1 MSKGKKEMQ
10 TLPIGSKT
18 EEAWRMVDELAPDKA
33 DALAVSALRYAL
45 TGENADGPG
54 VPSHAWAKAKGEIDL
69 LLARRGANPWG
80 CKGKPNGEPNAEPKA
95 EPNAPLPSSTEEGR
109 TKREEGRGKN
119 NPKPVDEDAREVS
132 AVGGFAPPS
141 VSADFAAWAST
152 QKDPVA
158 VALAASGEGADKARN
173 YGARLRDIRA
183 LAGRAEG
190 DRLFVA
196 ECVTFHAELRAGE
209 GCRNPGAAL
218 VSRLK
223 RLREALKGGA
233 PAPAAPTA
241 TPPREAEPAAAPA
254 DADGEDAEA
263 DAALA
268 ELPPLL
274 AADAPADAAPGL
286 TPKQA
291 RILAWVEAARCGS
304 AEEARMVALSY
315 PEEGGATA
323 ADADAVLEVLEA
335 KQTEGGAA

>member
-1 MSKGKKEMQ
+1 MSKRKEMQ

-33 DALAVSALRYAL
+33 DALAVSAIRYAL

-54 VPSHAWAKAKGEIDL
+54 VPAHAWAKAKGEIDL
-69 LLARRGANPWG
+69 LLARRTANPWG
-80 CKGKPNGEPNAEPKA
+80 RPGKPKGEPNTEPSA
-95 EPNAPLPSSTEEGR
+95 EPNTEPSAPLPSSTEERRGK
-109 TKREEGRGKN
+109 TEEGRGKN
-119 NPKPVDEDAREVS
+119 NPMPVDEDAREVL
-132 AVGGFAPPS
+132 AVGGFSPPS

-173 YGARLRDIRA
+173 YGARLREIRA

-209 GCRNPGAAL
+209 KCRKPGAVL
-218 VSRLK
+218 TERLK
-223 RLREALKGGA
+223 NLREALKGGA
-233 PAPAAPTA
+233 PAAPTA
-241 TPPREAEPAAAPA
+241 STPREAEPAAAPA

-268 ELPPLL
+268 ELPPIL
-274 AADAPADAAPGL
+274 AVDAPA
-286 TPKQA
+286 
-291 RILAWVEAARCGS
+291 V
-304 AEEARMVALSY
+304 AETR
-315 PEEGGATA
+315 
-323 ADADAVLEVLEA
+323 EA
-335 KQTEGGAA
+335 KRTEGGAA

>member
-80 CKGKPNGEPNAEPKA
+80 CKGKPNGEPNGEPNAEPS
-95 EPNAPLPSSTEEGR
+95 APLPSSTEEGR
-109 TKREEGRGKN
+109 PKREEGRGKN

-132 AVGGFAPPS
+132 AVGGFSPPS
-141 VSADFAAWAST
+141 GSADFAAWAAT

-158 VALAASGEGADKARN
+158 VALAASGEGADKAKV
-173 YGARLRDIRA
+173 YGARLRELRA
-183 LAGRAEG
+183 LKGGAEG
-190 DRLFVA
+190 ARLFVA

-209 GCRNPGAAL
+209 ECRNPGAAL
-218 VSRLK
+218 VARLK
-223 RLREALKGGA
+223 SLREALKGGA
-233 PAPAAPTA
+233 TVAPTA

-268 ELPPLL
+268 ELPPIL

>member
-1 MSKGKKEMQ
+1 MSKRKEMQ

-33 DALAVSALRYAL
+33 DALAVSAIRYAL

-54 VPSHAWAKAKGEIDL
+54 VPAHAWAKAKGEIDL

-80 CKGKPNGEPNAEPKA
+80 CKGKPNTEPNGKPNAEPSA
-95 EPNAPLPSSTEEGR
+95 HLPSSTEEGR
-109 TKREEGRGKN
+109 GKTEEGRGKN
-119 NPKPVDEDAREVS
+119 NPMPVDEDEREVP
-132 AVGGFAPPS
+132 AVGGFSPPS

-274 AADAPADAAPGL
+274 VADAPA
-286 TPKQA
+286 
-291 RILAWVEAARCGS
+291 V
-304 AEEARMVALSY
+304 AETR
-315 PEEGGATA
+315 
-323 ADADAVLEVLEA
+323 EA
-335 KQTEGGAA
+335 KRTEGGAA